1 MDRFK
6 KKTDE
11 NGERTSL
18 KIKISMRKT
27 AKMIAVVSCTI
38 LMLAACSPKKEVISQ
53 SVTGNEDKTYDS
65 GEWIVQKNG
74 SLIQNAGGNQDGE
87 KKRYCFQDVEEN
99 RYEAPLLSDVPKCT
113 YDFSDLKTDE
123 QTGYKSY
130 QDPETGAK
138 AKLGIDV
145 SEFQGEVIDWK
156 QVKESGVEFVMV
168 RLGYRAYGESGSLV
182 LDAMYEQNVKNAL
195 EAGLQVSFL
204 FTVSTYCCSMH
215 CNKLSILSYLAVLPK
230 EVSAEK
236 NRPIKIPPAI
246 ATAISNGTQ
255 TKRAFSLFIFNR
267 IV

>member
-130 QDPETGAK
+130 QNPETGAK

-168 RLGYRAYGESGSLV
+168 RLGYRAYGCLLYTSPSPR
-182 LDAMYEQNVKNAL
+182 DA
-195 EAGLQVSFL
+195 
-204 FTVSTYCCSMH
+204 
-215 CNKLSILSYLAVLPK
+215 
-230 EVSAEK
+230 
-236 NRPIKIPPAI
+236 
-246 ATAISNGTQ
+246 
-255 TKRAFSLFIFNR
+255 
-267 IV
+267 

>member
-27 AKMIAVVSCTI
+27 AKMIAVVSCTV

-99 RYEAPLLSDVPKCT
+99 RMKRRC
-113 YDFSDLKTDE
+113 FRM
-123 QTGYKSY
+123 
-130 QDPETGAK
+130 
-138 AKLGIDV
+138 
-145 SEFQGEVIDWK
+145 F
-156 QVKESGVEFVMV
+156 
-168 RLGYRAYGESGSLV
+168 RNV
-182 LDAMYEQNVKNAL
+182 LTI
-195 EAGLQVSFL
+195 F
-204 FTVSTYCCSMH
+204 
-215 CNKLSILSYLAVLPK
+215 
-230 EVSAEK
+230 
-236 NRPIKIPPAI
+236 PI
-246 ATAISNGTQ
+246 
-255 TKRAFSLFIFNR
+255 
-267 IV
+267 

>member
-138 AKLGIDV
+138 QNLG
-145 SEFQGEVIDWK
+145 
-156 QVKESGVEFVMV
+156 
-168 RLGYRAYGESGSLV
+168 
-182 LDAMYEQNVKNAL
+182 
-195 EAGLQVSFL
+195 
-204 FTVSTYCCSMH
+204 STYL
-215 CNKLSILSYLAVLPK
+215 NFK
-230 EVSAEK
+230 EK
-236 NRPIKIPPAI
+236 
-246 ATAISNGTQ
+246 
-255 TKRAFSLFIFNR
+255 
-267 IV
+267 

>member
-87 KKRYCFQDVEEN
+87 KSDTVFKMWKRTVMKCRCFRMFRN
-99 RYEAPLLSDVPKCT
+99 
-113 YDFSDLKTDE
+113 
-123 QTGYKSY
+123 
-130 QDPETGAK
+130 
-138 AKLGIDV
+138 
-145 SEFQGEVIDWK
+145 
-156 QVKESGVEFVMV
+156 
-168 RLGYRAYGESGSLV
+168 V
-182 LDAMYEQNVKNAL
+182 LTI
-195 EAGLQVSFL
+195 F
-204 FTVSTYCCSMH
+204 
-215 CNKLSILSYLAVLPK
+215 
-230 EVSAEK
+230 
-236 NRPIKIPPAI
+236 PI
-246 ATAISNGTQ
+246 
-255 TKRAFSLFIFNR
+255 
-267 IV
+267 

>member
-53 SVTGNEDKTYDS
+53 SVTGRDKTYDS

-99 RYEAPLLSDVPKCT
+99 RYEAPLLSDVP
-113 YDFSDLKTDE
+113 E
-123 QTGYKSY
+123 
-130 QDPETGAK
+130 
-138 AKLGIDV
+138 
-145 SEFQGEVIDWK
+145 
-156 QVKESGVEFVMV
+156 
-168 RLGYRAYGESGSLV
+168 
-182 LDAMYEQNVKNAL
+182 MYLRFFRFKD
-195 EAGLQVSFL
+195 
-204 FTVSTYCCSMH
+204 
-215 CNKLSILSYLAVLPK
+215 
-230 EVSAEK
+230 
-236 NRPIKIPPAI
+236 R
-246 ATAISNGTQ
+246 
-255 TKRAFSLFIFNR
+255 
-267 IV
+267 